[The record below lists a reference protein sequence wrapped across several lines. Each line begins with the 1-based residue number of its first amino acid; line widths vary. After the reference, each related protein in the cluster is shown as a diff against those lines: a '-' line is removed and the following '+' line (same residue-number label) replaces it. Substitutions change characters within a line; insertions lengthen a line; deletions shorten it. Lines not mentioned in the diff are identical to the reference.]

1 MVSRLSRSV
10 CHMVCKP
17 GFAKLT
23 VDYSEDQRSQ
33 RIALSAI
40 NNAFESV
47 PPDPPRRGHTPFVTG
62 PPSSQLAPTPLG
74 LHGQCTIKE
83 LRKKVTL
90 AIFSIHIP
98 YTSQLSAGKK
108 NMHKVGHI
116 CGGHRSII
124 CIIATYSMAVHACKF
139 SKIDAAEEKEMAN
152 IWRA

>member
-10 CHMVCKP
+10 CQTVCKP
-17 GFAKLT
+17 GLAKLT
-23 VDYSEDQRSQ
+23 VDYSEDQRRQ

-62 PPSSQLAPTPLG
+62 PPSSQLALTPLG

-98 YTSQLSAGKK
+98 YTFSSQQEKK
-108 NMHKVGHI
+108 
-116 CGGHRSII
+116 
-124 CIIATYSMAVHACKF
+124 HAQ
-139 SKIDAAEEKEMAN
+139 SRPHL
-152 IWRA
+152 WGS